1 MLTPAQIEYIQHLL
15 SSNEEMTYR
24 AIAMRAGVS
33 RRTVSQVANG
43 RRRADRL
50 QDTAWSDSLAYEP
63 AANIGRCPTCGSRV
77 VLPCVACRAQRY
89 RRFHGWGEP
98 CQLPTVA
105 RAQCHGLRRP
115 A

>member
-15 SSNEEMTYR
+15 SNNQEMTYR
-24 AIAMRAGVS
+24 AIAVRAGVS
-33 RRTVSQVANG
+33 RRTVSQVAKG
-43 RRRADRL
+43 RRQANHR
-50 QDTAWSDSLAYEP
+50 QDAAWSDSLVYEP

-89 RRFHGWGEP
+89 RRFQGWGKP
-98 CQLPTVA
+98 CQFTTVA
-105 RAQCHGLRRP
+105 RGQCHSLRQP